1 MKSNNVIKKIKDVLN
16 LNEEVKLEQAKLDNG
31 TVIEADA
38 FESGNEVF
46 IVTEDEKVALPIGE
60 YALEDGKILVV
71 AEEGLIS
78 EIKDDEAEEEPN
90 EALKDAADDLAKEVQ
105 EVEAKEEEKE
115 EMGYATKEELAEVKS
130 MIEEIKAMLEPKEDL
145 SADDLGN
152 LLTEELAKHEKVE
165 LNEIPVEVQAELN
178 EPSAEP
184 IVSNPEV
191 HKTISKFSVSKNRKS
206 TTIDRVMSRLNN

>member
-1 MKSNNVIKKIKDVLN
+1 MKSNNVIEKIKDVLN

-46 IVTEDEKVALPIGE
+46 IVTEDEKVALPVGE

-71 AEEGLIS
+71 TEEGVIA
-78 EIKDDEAEEEPN
+78 EIKDAEAEEET
-90 EALKDAADDLAKEVQ
+90 EEVE

>member
-1 MKSNNVIKKIKDVLN
+1 MKSNNVIEKIKDVLN

-71 AEEGLIS
+71 AEEGIIS
-78 EIKDDEAEEEPN
+78 EIKDEEAEEET
-90 EALKDAADDLAKEVQ
+90 EEEVE
-105 EVEAKEEEKE
+105 EVEAQEE

>member
-1 MKSNNVIKKIKDVLN
+1 MKSNNVIEKIKDVLN

-38 FESGNEVF
+38 FESGKEVF
-46 IVTEDEKVALPIGE
+46 IVTEDEKVALPIGS
-60 YALEDGKILVV
+60 YNLEDGKILVV

-78 EIKDDEAEEEPN
+78 EIKDAEAEEET
-90 EALKDAADDLAKEVQ
+90 EEEVE

-115 EMGYATKEELAEVKS
+115 EMGYATKEELAEVKD

>member
-1 MKSNNVIKKIKDVLN
+1 MKSNNVIEKIKDVLN

-46 IVTEDEKVALPIGE
+46 IVTEDEKVALPVGE

-71 AEEGLIS
+71 TEDGIIA
-78 EIKDDEAEEEPN
+78 EIKDAEEET
-90 EALKDAADDLAKEVQ
+90 EEVEEVE

-191 HKTISKFSVSKNRKS
+191 NKTISKFSVSKNRKS

>member
-1 MKSNNVIKKIKDVLN
+1 MKSNNVIEKIKDVLN

-38 FESGNEVF
+38 FESGVEVF
-46 IVTEDEKVALPIGE
+46 IVTEDEKVALPVGE

-71 AEEGLIS
+71 AEEGVIS
-78 EIKDDEAEEEPN
+78 EIKEAEAEEEA
-90 EALKDAADDLAKEVQ
+90 EEVE
-105 EVEAKEEEKE
+105 EVEAAEEEEKE
-115 EMGYATKEELAEVKS
+115 SLGYATKEELAEVKG

-145 SADDLGN
+145 SEDLGN

-165 LNEIPVEVQAELN
+165 LNEVPEEVQAELN

-184 IVSNPEV
+184 IVSNPEGN
-191 HKTISKFSVSKNRKS
+191 KAISKFSVSKNRKS
-206 TTIDRVMSRLNN
+206 TTIDRVMARLNN

>member
-1 MKSNNVIKKIKDVLN
+1 MKSNNVIEKIKDVLN

-31 TVIEADA
+31 TVIEADS
-38 FESGNEVF
+38 FESGVEVF

-60 YALEDGKILVV
+60 YILEDGKILVV
-71 AEEGLIS
+71 AEEGVIA
-78 EIKDDEAEEEPN
+78 EIKDAEAEEEVEET
-90 EALKDAADDLAKEVQ
+90 EAEEV
-105 EVEAKEEEKE
+105 EVEAAEEE
-115 EMGYATKEELAEVKS
+115 EMGYATKEELAEVKD

-145 SADDLGN
+145 SEDLGN
-152 LLTEELAKHEKVE
+152 LLTEELAKHERVE
-165 LNEIPVEVQAELN
+165 LNEVPVEVQAELN

>member
-1 MKSNNVIKKIKDVLN
+1 MKSNNVIEKIKDVLN

-46 IVTEDEKVALPIGE
+46 IVTEDEKVALPVGE

-71 AEEGLIS
+71 TEDGLIS
-78 EIKDDEAEEEPN
+78 EIKDAEAEEET
-90 EALKDAADDLAKEVQ
+90 EEEVE

-115 EMGYATKEELAEVKS
+115 EMGYATKEELAEVKD

>member
-1 MKSNNVIKKIKDVLN
+1 MKSNNVIEKIKDVLN

-31 TVIEADA
+31 TVIEADS
-38 FESGNEVF
+38 FESGVEVF

-60 YALEDGKILVV
+60 YILEDGKILVV
-71 AEEGLIS
+71 AEEGVIS
-78 EIKDDEAEEEPN
+78 EIKEEETEEAEE
-90 EALKDAADDLAKEVQ
+90 V
-105 EVEAKEEEKE
+105 EVEAAEEE

-145 SADDLGN
+145 SEDLSEDLGN

-165 LNEIPVEVQAELN
+165 LNEVPVEVQAELN

-184 IVSNPEV
+184 IVSNPEGN
-191 HKTISKFSVSKNRKS
+191 KAISKFSVSKNRKS
-206 TTIDRVMSRLNN
+206 TTIDRVMARLNN

>member
-1 MKSNNVIKKIKDVLN
+1 MKSNNVIEKIKDVLN

-60 YALEDGKILVV
+60 YTLEDGKILVV
-71 AEEGLIS
+71 VEEGLIS
-78 EIKDDEAEEEPN
+78 EIKDAEAEEEA
-90 EALKDAADDLAKEVQ
+90 EEVE

>member
-1 MKSNNVIKKIKDVLN
+1 MKSNNVIEKIKDVLN

-38 FESGNEVF
+38 FESGKEVF

-78 EIKDDEAEEEPN
+78 EIKDAEAEEET
-90 EALKDAADDLAKEVQ
+90 EEEVE
-105 EVEAKEEEKE
+105 EVEAKEEEE
-115 EMGYATKEELAEVKS
+115 EEKMGYATKEELAEVKD

>member
-1 MKSNNVIKKIKDVLN
+1 MKSNNVIEKIKDVLN

-38 FESGNEVF
+38 FESGVEVF
-46 IVTEDEKVALPIGE
+46 IVTEDEKVALPVGE
-60 YALEDGKILVV
+60 YALEDGKLLVV
-71 AEEGLIS
+71 TEEGIIS
-78 EIKDDEAEEEPN
+78 EIKDAEAEEET
-90 EALKDAADDLAKEVQ
+90 EEVE
-105 EVEAKEEEKE
+105 EVEAQEE

>member
-1 MKSNNVIKKIKDVLN
+1 MKSNNVIEKIKDVLN

-46 IVTEDEKVALPIGE
+46 IVTEDEKVALPIGS
-60 YALEDGKILVV
+60 YNLEDGKILVV
-71 AEEGLIS
+71 EEEGLIS
-78 EIKDDEAEEEPN
+78 EIKEAEAEEET
-90 EALKDAADDLAKEVQ
+90 EEEVE

-115 EMGYATKEELAEVKS
+115 QMGYATKEELAEVKD

>member
-1 MKSNNVIKKIKDVLN
+1 MKSNNVIEKIKDVLN

-31 TVIEADA
+31 TVIEADS
-38 FESGNEVF
+38 FESGVEVF
-46 IVTEDEKVALPIGE
+46 IVTEDEKVALPVGE
-60 YALEDGKILVV
+60 YILEDGKILVI
-71 AEEGLIS
+71 AEEGVIS
-78 EIKDDEAEEEPN
+78 EIKDAEAEEET
-90 EALKDAADDLAKEVQ
+90 EEEVE
-105 EVEAKEEEKE
+105 EVEAAEEEE
-115 EMGYATKEELAEVKS
+115 ESLGYATKEELAEVKD

-145 SADDLGN
+145 SEDLGN

-165 LNEIPVEVQAELN
+165 LNEVPVEVQAELN

-191 HKTISKFSVSKNRKS
+191 NKAISKFSVSKNRKS

>member
-1 MKSNNVIKKIKDVLN
+1 MKSNNVIEKIKDVLN

-71 AEEGLIS
+71 EEEGLIS
-78 EIKDDEAEEEPN
+78 EIKDAEAEEET
-90 EALKDAADDLAKEVQ
+90 EEEVE

-115 EMGYATKEELAEVKS
+115 EMGYATKEELAEVKD

-145 SADDLGN
+145 SADELGN

-206 TTIDRVMSRLNN
+206 TTID

>member
-31 TVIEADA
+31 TVIEADS
-38 FESGNEVF
+38 FESGVEVF
-46 IVTEDEKVALPIGE
+46 IVTEDEKVALPVGE
-60 YALEDGKILVV
+60 YILEDGKILVI
-71 AEEGLIS
+71 AEEGVIS
-78 EIKDDEAEEEPN
+78 EIKDAEAEEVE
-90 EALKDAADDLAKEVQ
+90 EVE
-105 EVEAKEEEKE
+105 EVEAAEEEE
-115 EMGYATKEELAEVKS
+115 SLGYATKEELAEVKD

-145 SADDLGN
+145 SEDLGN

-165 LNEIPVEVQAELN
+165 LNEVPVEVQAELN

-191 HKTISKFSVSKNRKS
+191 NKAISKFSVSKNRKS
-206 TTIDRVMSRLNN
+206 TTIDRVMARLNN

>member
-1 MKSNNVIKKIKDVLN
+1 MKSNKVIEQIKNVLN

-38 FESGNEVF
+38 FESGVEVF

-71 AEEGLIS
+71 AEEGIIS
-78 EIKDDEAEEEPN
+78 EIKDAEAEEET
-90 EALKDAADDLAKEVQ
+90 EEVE
-105 EVEAKEEEKE
+105 EVEAAEEQ
-115 EMGYATKEELAEVKS
+115 EMAYATKEELAEVKS

-152 LLTEELAKHEKVE
+152 LLTEELAKHERVE

>member
-1 MKSNNVIKKIKDVLN
+1 MKSNNVIEKIKDVLN

-31 TVIEADA
+31 TVIEADS
-38 FESGNEVF
+38 FESGVEVF

-60 YALEDGKILVV
+60 YVLEDGKILVV

-78 EIKDDEAEEEPN
+78 EIKDAEAEEVE
-90 EALKDAADDLAKEVQ
+90 EVE
-105 EVEAKEEEKE
+105 EVEAAEEEE
-115 EMGYATKEELAEVKS
+115 SLGYATKEELAEVKD

-145 SADDLGN
+145 SEDLGN

-165 LNEIPVEVQAELN
+165 LNEVPVEVQAELN

-191 HKTISKFSVSKNRKS
+191 NKAISKFSVSKNRKS
-206 TTIDRVMSRLNN
+206 TTIDRVMARLNN

>member
-1 MKSNNVIKKIKDVLN
+1 MKSNNVIEKIKDVLN

-71 AEEGLIS
+71 EEEGLIS
-78 EIKDDEAEEEPN
+78 EIKDAEAEEET
-90 EALKDAADDLAKEVQ
+90 EEEVE

-115 EMGYATKEELAEVKS
+115 EMGYATKEELAEVKD

-145 SADDLGN
+145 SADELGN

>member
-1 MKSNNVIKKIKDVLN
+1 MKSNKVIEKIKDVLN

-31 TVIEADA
+31 TVIEADS
-38 FESGNEVF
+38 FESGVEVF
-46 IVTEDEKVALPIGE
+46 IVTEDEKVALPVGE

-78 EIKDDEAEEEPN
+78 EIKDAEAEEET
-90 EALKDAADDLAKEVQ
+90 EEVE

-115 EMGYATKEELAEVKS
+115 EMGYATKEELAEVKD

-145 SADDLGN
+145 SEDLGN
-152 LLTEELAKHEKVE
+152 LLTEELSKHELSEV
-165 LNEIPVEVQAELN
+165 PVEVQAELN

-184 IVSNPEV
+184 IVSNPEGN
-191 HKTISKFSVSKNRKS
+191 KTISKFSVSKNRKS
-206 TTIDRVMSRLNN
+206 TTIDRVMARLNN

>member
-1 MKSNNVIKKIKDVLN
+1 MKSNNVIEKIKDVLN

-71 AEEGLIS
+71 AEEGIIA
-78 EIKDDEAEEEPN
+78 EIKDAEAEEEI
-90 EALKDAADDLAKEVQ
+90 EEVE
-105 EVEAKEEEKE
+105 EVEAKEEE
-115 EMGYATKEELAEVKS
+115 EMGYATKEELAEVKD

>member
-1 MKSNNVIKKIKDVLN
+1 MKSNNVIEKIKDVLN

-38 FESGNEVF
+38 FESGKEVF

-78 EIKDDEAEEEPN
+78 EIKDAEAEEET
-90 EALKDAADDLAKEVQ
+90 EEEVE